1 MESSLETECSF
12 ICSPHYTRPRT
23 NELGNYKVTNPCHPP
38 QSVLERWSCV
48 VKLGSSLCFVRISAV
63 GFTVTVDRTVS
74 KDQTNVFISPEV
86 ESCKHDRSFTCRGI
100 CDIKKHVLLLL
111 LLLLLLWS
119 LFSSSFSSSWFL
131 LSSSP
136 ADQPTE
142 GPKGQT
148 TRGRQDQRTIGV
160 NQRTKKT
167 EDRRTRDRRT
177 KAPEDTKIAKK
188 NKNKKY
194 IYRYQCRTKC
204 PPILTRLPSAAIIPS
219 CQRCQLL
226 FDLL

>member
-12 ICSPHYTRPRT
+12 NCSPHYTRPRT

-38 QSVLERWSCV
+38 QSVLERWFCV

-100 CDIKKHVLLLL
+100 RDIKKHVV
-111 LLLLLLWS
+111 LLLWS
-119 LFSSSFSSSWFL
+119 LFSPSFSSSWFL

-136 ADQPTE
+136 ADQPTG

-148 TRGRQDQRTIGV
+148 TRGRQDQRTIGPV
-160 NQRTKKT
+160 NQRTKKNRGPK
-167 EDRRTRDRRT
+167 DQR
-177 KAPEDTKIAKK
+177 PEDQSTRGHQNCKKTKKII
-188 NKNKKY
+188 Y
-194 IYRYQCRTKC
+194 IY
-204 PPILTRLPSAAIIPS
+204 I
-219 CQRCQLL
+219 
-226 FDLL
+226 